1 MRLRINNL
9 KKYKLSNL
17 YVSAWKI
24 QLFQKNYPKFLNT
37 FVDTPV
43 FSGNYP
49 VLLAA
54 GGRPS
59 TWSPPGRLVEH
70 DSVLQNNYFHI
81 FPAHWA
87 TTKHPQKIINV
98 LCTWHVTVNQVT
110 ARENCIEE
118 STSRLPGNV
127 AARTKHLHGRIAL
140 VPGDWTVNQGLP
152 SKTCRAVLIDL
163 WKHHQTRKI
172 KKHPQG
178 KKL

>member
-1 MRLRINNL
+1 M
-9 KKYKLSNL
+9 
-17 YVSAWKI
+17 
-24 QLFQKNYPKFLNT
+24 
-37 FVDTPV
+37 
-43 FSGNYP
+43 
-49 VLLAA
+49 
-54 GGRPS
+54 
-59 TWSPPGRLVEH
+59 
-70 DSVLQNNYFHI
+70 LQNNYFHI

-87 TTKHPQKIINV
+87 TAKNPQKIINV

-172 KKHPQG
+172 KNHPRG
-178 KKL
+178 KKNFINLQDWTKNQSWRLMKFLFWTGITITNIKHKQHMQLSTQSNLQPEVKKCWKRFAKQPILES